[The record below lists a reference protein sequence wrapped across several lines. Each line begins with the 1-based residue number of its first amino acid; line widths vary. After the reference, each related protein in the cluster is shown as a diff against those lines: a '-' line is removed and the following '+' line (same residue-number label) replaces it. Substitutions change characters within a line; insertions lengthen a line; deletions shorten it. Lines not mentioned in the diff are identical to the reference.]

1 MEEVMKYMGKND
13 ILKLILCI
21 IICQA
26 LGSSGSVFTNM
37 SVKTWYPT
45 LVKPWFAPPD
55 GLIPVVWIILFTLMG
70 ISLFLVWRE
79 GLDRPEVKAAIYI
92 FALQFVFN
100 IAWSGAF
107 FGMRSPY
114 YGLIVIVLLWLMI
127 LLTIFKFWQ
136 VSKNAAL
143 LLVPYILWVS
153 FAMALNY
160 NIMVLNP

>member
-1 MEEVMKYMGKND
+1 MQIGN
-13 ILKLILCI
+13 LSLR
-21 IICQA
+21 A
-26 LGSSGSVFTNM
+26 LR
-37 SVKTWYPT
+37 Y
-45 LVKPWFAPPD
+45 LVAVAEAQSLTAAARRLNVSQPSLSEAVA
-55 GLIPVVWIILFTLMG
+55 GLEREMG
-70 ISLFLVWRE
+70 IALFLVWRE
-79 GLDRPEVKAAIYI
+79 GLDRPEVKVAIYI

-107 FGMRSPY
+107 FGLRSPY

-136 VSKNAAL
+136 VSRNAAL

>member
-1 MEEVMKYMGKND
+1 MKNMGKND

-79 GLDRPEVKAAIYI
+79 GLDRPEVKAAIMKWMYPPLADANYQWL
-92 FALQFVFN
+92 FDGRQKAVAGNCLKAGWHQEWEV
-100 IAWSGAF
+100 A
-107 FGMRSPY
+107 MQ
-114 YGLIVIVLLWLMI
+114 LMI
-127 LLTIFKFWQ
+127 EDEMLLKGTMTPSDVVTAMRTSWDDLRSQ
-136 VSKNAAL
+136 Y
-143 LLVPYILWVS
+143 VPE
-153 FAMALNY
+153 
-160 NIMVLNP
+160 

>member
-1 MEEVMKYMGKND
+1 MKNMGKND
-13 ILKLILCI
+13 ILKLIFCI

-55 GLIPVVWIILFTLMG
+55 GLIPVVWTILFTLMG
-70 ISLFLVWRE
+70 IALFLVWRE
-79 GLDRPEVKAAIYI
+79 GTDRPEVKTAIYI
-92 FALQFVFN
+92 FAAQFVVN
-100 IAWSGAF
+100 IAWSAAF
-107 FGMRSPY
+107 FGMRSPSN
-114 YGLIVIVLLWLMI
+114 GLIVIVILWLMI
-127 LLTIFKFWQ
+127 LLTIIKFWR

-153 FAMALNY
+153 FAMVLNY